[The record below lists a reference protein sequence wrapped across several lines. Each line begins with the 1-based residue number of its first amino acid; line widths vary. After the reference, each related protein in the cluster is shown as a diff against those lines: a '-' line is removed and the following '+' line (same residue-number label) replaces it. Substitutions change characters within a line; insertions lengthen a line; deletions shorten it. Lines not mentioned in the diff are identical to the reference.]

1 MTSAPINQGTTAV
14 HQLKL
19 MGRPSTYAQ
28 ASDRQGRRVGRNTGE
43 NNLVLMGRIGM
54 RKTLIGLA
62 LATGT
67 LVSLLGCENPPTQL
81 SQVAWQAL
89 QESERQGVAE
99 SAPDVWAMA
108 QARYD
113 SAWLIIETQN
123 RLWFFERDFAH
134 AESLLIRTGITA
146 REAVKTGEVNRAEQK
161 LVIEAVIDSLSKTI
175 SAHKVG
181 INGHLARIPL
191 RQTMTEAELHVSELK
206 NSYASG
212 DINRAYA
219 AIPSAQGAL
228 REFEE
233 RLDHDWVDPVEL
245 PGWNRMV
252 RETVSWSKENVST
265 ALVVVKMDRRAYLL
279 RGGRIVEDFPVEFGY
294 RAWAQKIRSGDGATP
309 EGTYQVTKWRDRDTR
324 YYKAL
329 NINYPNEQ
337 DKKRF
342 AANKKAGKIPR
353 NARIGGLI
361 ELHGEGGKGEDWT
374 EGCVA
379 LSNKDMDRLMAKMS
393 VGDRVTIV
401 REVSGWP
408 D

>member
-1 MTSAPINQGTTAV
+1 MQNPIRHLLLFVGILMTVAACDNA
-14 HQLKL
+14 
-19 MGRPSTYAQ
+19 
-28 ASDRQGRRVGRNTGE
+28 
-43 NNLVLMGRIGM
+43 
-54 RKTLIGLA
+54 
-62 LATGT
+62 
-67 LVSLLGCENPPTQL
+67 PTQL
-81 SQVAWQAL
+81 SQVAWDAL
-89 QESERQGVAE
+89 QTSQRQGAAE
-99 SAPDVWAMA
+99 SAPDIWEQA

-123 RLWFFERDFAH
+123 RLWFFERDFAQ
-134 AESLLIRTGITA
+134 AESLLIRAGITA
-146 REAVKTGEVNRAEQK
+146 REAVKAGEVNRAQQK
-161 LVIEAVIDSLSKTI
+161 LAIAATIDSLSKTI
-175 SAHKVG
+175 AAHKDG

-191 RQTMTEAELHVSELK
+191 RQTMTEAEMQVDALRQA
-206 NSYASG
+206 YIAG
-212 DINRAYA
+212 DIDRALA
-219 AIPSAQGAL
+219 AVPTAERAL
-228 REFEE
+228 RNFEE

-252 RETVSWSKENVST
+252 RETVSWSKQNGST

-279 RGGRIVEDFPVEFGY
+279 KGGRIIEEFPVEFGY
-294 RAWAQKIRSGDGATP
+294 RAWAQKMRSGDGATP
-309 EGTYQVTKWRDRDTR
+309 EGIYQVTKWRDRDTK

-353 NARIGGLI
+353 NSRIGGLI
-361 ELHGEGGKGEDWT
+361 EVHGEGGKGEDWT

-401 REVSGWP
+401 REVTGWP

>member
-1 MTSAPINQGTTAV
+1 M
-14 HQLKL
+14 
-19 MGRPSTYAQ
+19 MRPVKNLTMVGVVL
-28 ASDRQGRRVGRNTGE
+28 ASVW
-43 NNLVLMGRIGM
+43 
-54 RKTLIGLA
+54 
-62 LATGT
+62 
-67 LVSLLGCENPPTQL
+67 GCDSPPTQL
-81 SQVAWQAL
+81 SQVAWDAL
-89 QESERQGVAE
+89 QESERQGAAM
-99 SAPDVWAMA
+99 SAPEVWEQA

-123 RLWFFERDFAH
+123 RLWFFERDYAL
-134 AESLLIRTGITA
+134 AESLLIRAGITA
-146 REAVKTGEVNRAEQK
+146 RDAVKSGEVNRAQQK
-161 LVIEAVIDSLSKTI
+161 LSLAETIDSLSKTI
-175 SAHKVG
+175 AAHKAG

-191 RQTMTEAELHVSELK
+191 RQTMTEAEMQVDALK
-206 NSYASG
+206 HAYEAG
-212 DINRAYA
+212 DIDRALA
-219 AIPSAQGAL
+219 AVAPAQVAL

-252 RETVSWSKENVST
+252 RETVSWSKQNGST

-279 RGGRIVEDFPVEFGY
+279 KGGRIIEEFPVEFGY
-294 RAWAQKIRSGDGATP
+294 RAWAQKMRSGDGATP
-309 EGTYQVTKWRDRDTR
+309 EGIYQVTKWRDRDTQ

-361 ELHGEGGKGEDWT
+361 EVHGEGGKGEDWT

-401 REVSGWP
+401 REATGWP

>member
-1 MTSAPINQGTTAV
+1 MMKPINILVVLAIF
-14 HQLKL
+14 L
-19 MGRPSTYAQ
+19 S
-28 ASDRQGRRVGRNTGE
+28 SIVGCD
-43 NNLVLMGRIGM
+43 
-54 RKTLIGLA
+54 
-62 LATGT
+62 
-67 LVSLLGCENPPTQL
+67 SPPTQL
-81 SQVAWQAL
+81 SQVAWEAL
-89 QESERQGVAE
+89 KESERQGAAE
-99 SAPDVWAMA
+99 SAPDIWEQAR
-108 QARYD
+108 ARYD

-123 RLWFFERDFAH
+123 RFWFFERNFAQ
-134 AESLLIRTGITA
+134 AESLLIRAGISA
-146 REAVKTGEVNRAEQK
+146 REAVKSGEVNRVQQK
-161 LVIEAVIDSLSKTI
+161 LAISAAIDSLSKTI
-175 SAHKVG
+175 AAHKAG

-191 RQTMTEAELHVSELK
+191 RQTMTEAEMHVEALRDA
-206 NSYASG
+206 YQSG
-212 DINRAYA
+212 EIDRALA
-219 AIPSAQGAL
+219 AIPAAQTAL
-228 REFEE
+228 RDFEE

-245 PGWNRMV
+245 PHWDRMV
-252 RETVSWSKENVST
+252 RETISWSKQNGST

-279 RGGRIVEDFPVEFGY
+279 KGGRIIEDFPVEFGY

-309 EGTYQVTKWRDRDTR
+309 EGIYQVTKWRDRDTQ

-361 ELHGEGGKGEDWT
+361 EVHGEGGKGEDWT

-401 REVSGWP
+401 REATGWP

>member
-1 MTSAPINQGTTAV
+1 MMKPIKILAV
-14 HQLKL
+14 LAISL
-19 MGRPSTYAQ
+19 S
-28 ASDRQGRRVGRNTGE
+28 SVVGCD
-43 NNLVLMGRIGM
+43 
-54 RKTLIGLA
+54 
-62 LATGT
+62 
-67 LVSLLGCENPPTQL
+67 SPPTQL
-81 SQVAWQAL
+81 SQVAWDAL
-89 QESERQGVAE
+89 KDSERQGASE
-99 SAPDVWAMA
+99 SAPDIWEQA

-123 RLWFFERDFAH
+123 RLWFFERDFAQ
-134 AESLLIRTGITA
+134 AESLLIRARITA
-146 REAVKTGEVNRAEQK
+146 RDAVKSGEVNRVQQK
-161 LVIEAVIDSLSKTI
+161 LTIAATIDSLSRTI
-175 SAHKVG
+175 AAHKAG

-191 RQTMTEAELHVSELK
+191 RQTMTEAEMHVE
-206 NSYASG
+206 
-212 DINRAYA
+212 
-219 AIPSAQGAL
+219 AL
-228 REFEE
+228 RDAYESGEIDRALATIPAAQSALRDFEE

-245 PGWNRMV
+245 PAWNRMV
-252 RETVSWSKENVST
+252 RETVSWSKQNGST

-279 RGGRIVEDFPVEFGY
+279 KGGRIIEDFPVEFGY

-309 EGTYQVTKWRDRDTR
+309 EGIYQVTKWRDRDTQ

-361 ELHGEGGKGEDWT
+361 EVHGEGGKGEDWT

-401 REVSGWP
+401 REATGWP

>member
-1 MTSAPINQGTTAV
+1 
-14 HQLKL
+14 
-19 MGRPSTYAQ
+19 MGRNYGEVCTVLVSGTEMQSTIKY
-28 ASDRQGRRVGRNTGE
+28 
-43 NNLVLMGRIGM
+43 LVLMAVILM
-54 RKTLIGLA
+54 SA
-62 LATGT
+62 
-67 LVSLLGCENPPTQL
+67 VGCDSPPTQL
-81 SQVAWQAL
+81 SQVAWNAL
-89 QESERQGVAE
+89 QDSQKQGAAE
-99 SAPDVWAMA
+99 SAPDIWEQA

-123 RLWFFERDFAH
+123 RLWFFERDFAQ
-134 AESLLIRTGITA
+134 AESLLIRAGIAA
-146 REAVKTGEVNRAEQK
+146 REAVKSGEINRAQQK
-161 LVIEAVIDSLSKTI
+161 VTIAATIDSLSKTI
-175 SAHKVG
+175 TAHKVG

-191 RQTMTEAELHVSELK
+191 RQTMTEAEMQVEALRNAYE
-206 NSYASG
+206 SG
-212 DINRAYA
+212 DIDRAIA
-219 AIPSAQGAL
+219 AIPAAQTAL
-228 REFEE
+228 RDFEE

-252 RETVSWSKENVST
+252 RETISWSKENGST
-265 ALVVVKMDRRAYLL
+265 ALVVVKMDRHAYLL
-279 RGGRIVEDFPVEFGY
+279 KGGRIVEKFPVEFGY
-294 RAWAQKIRSGDGATP
+294 RAWAQKMRSGDGATP
-309 EGTYQVTKWRDRDTR
+309 EGIYQVTKWRDRDSR

-353 NARIGGLI
+353 NSRIGGLI

-401 REVSGWP
+401 REVTGWP